1 MELRRNRGT
10 LVLAAICVLGGV
22 TVLAVGG
29 HRVLR
34 TLVAL
39 GAVILGGVVL
49 LGALRPFRF
58 VIGPDGLDVRRPGLR
73 GTYRWDQFDALALAD
88 GPPVQGRPGTP
99 RLLGVPGA
107 ALPPE
112 LRATARHPVDGRAAV
127 ELLDLAQVRQTP
139 DEVADALARYAADRF
154 TDARARTT
162 ARLVGVDL
170 DFDFTESL
178 RGYRSE
184 RIDELVRHAQAALA
198 HGDAAARQAARAEIE
213 QARATGLPV
222 ALRGYT
228 LREVDVALDALCA
241 ALADPAATDRNTAP

>member
-1 MELRRNRGT
+1 MELRRNRGS
-10 LVLAAICVLGGV
+10 LVLAASCVVGGV

-29 HRVLR
+29 DRVLR

-39 GAVILGGVVL
+39 GAVVLGGVVL
-49 LGALRPFRF
+49 LRPFRF

-88 GPPVQGRPGTP
+88 GPPVQGRPWTP

-112 LRATARHPVDGRAAV
+112 VRAGARHPVDGRAAV

-162 ARLVGVDL
+162 AGLVGVDL
-170 DFDFTESL
+170 DFAESL
-178 RGYRSE
+178 RGYRTE
-184 RIDELVRHAQAALA
+184 RIDELVRRAQAALA

-213 QARATGLPV
+213 QARAAGLPV
-222 ALRGYT
+222 ALRGYSV
-228 LREVDVALDALCA
+228 LQVDVALDALCA
-241 ALADPAATDRNTAP
+241 ALADPAATDRKTAP